1 MSMIFNKA
9 SKIQVLSFMLF
20 PLISQ
25 TIFCQLLNNLPFM
38 YIFDLFL
45 LKALVQLDND
55 IVVNVKICNYF
66 MLYLK
71 VLFSIGGSV
80 KRKCFLLLSFL
91 LPLSPFLSLSLRFS
105 LSLFLS
111 NTYLPFSYYS
121 PFSLSLLL
129 PLFLS
134 HTYLLFSLSFFLIL
148 ISFFLSFF
156 LIPLSLFFLAPPPLS
171 LEIQSYHKMR
181 KISSV
186 C

>member
-9 SKIQVLSFMLF
+9 SKIQVLSFILF

-71 VLFSIGGSV
+71 VFFSIGGSV
-80 KRKCFLLLSFL
+80 KRKCFLFLSFL
-91 LPLSPFLSLSLRFS
+91 ISLSLSLYLS
-105 LSLFLS
+105 LSLTKKCGKFHQFAKKQAGKKYD
-111 NTYLPFSYYS
+111 YLCTKNSGK
-121 PFSLSLLL
+121 LNW
-129 PLFLS
+129 
-134 HTYLLFSLSFFLIL
+134 HNKYLQIYDKLNK
-148 ISFFLSFF
+148 
-156 LIPLSLFFLAPPPLS
+156 
-171 LEIQSYHKMR
+171 YCR
-181 KISSV
+181 KKIIFW
-186 C
+186 